1 LQKLFFISVILLIT
15 FFSCKK
21 DDFTTNPND
30 KLTFSVDTV
39 MFDTIFTTIGST
51 TYNFK
56 VYNKNSKSIKLD
68 KIKLARGNDS
78 PYRLNINGY
87 KTNELD
93 NVEIKSNDSIFIFVE
108 VTIDPN
114 RNKMIEQDSI
124 LFIYNG
130 NSQDIDLVS
139 FGQDVHLVNSVELTN
154 DTTWTNNIPH
164 LVYNYVYLDSS
175 KTLTIEEGTII
186 YFHHNAGMFIH
197 GTLVVN
203 GTKDNPVIFR
213 GDRLESFYDDVPG
226 QWGGIQLMS
235 GGGQSKINYAEIKN
249 AIVGVQ
255 VGTLG
260 GSSGESLTL
269 TNTKIINM
277 NYAGIYALASQINAF
292 NCVVANCGFYN
303 AALLVGGIYNF
314 YHCSFANYWAY
325 SNRST
330 PEIALTNN
338 LETDEATYVG
348 NLQDANFKNC
358 IIHGNIKTEIGFNN
372 NPSYDFNYFLE
383 NCLLKYDE
391 SELNISDATHY
402 KNIFSLPS
410 DSKLFLNTSLN
421 DYSLDTISSY
431 AKDKGSID
439 VLNNFSFAFDITKD
453 IEQNDR
459 TNDAAPDLGAYELIQ
474 N

>member
-1 LQKLFFISVILLIT
+1 LKKAFFISILLFIT

-30 KLTFSVDTV
+30 KLSFSVDTV

-51 TYNFK
+51 TLNFK
-56 VYNKNSKSIKLD
+56 VYNKNAKSIKLD
-68 KIKLARGNDS
+68 KIKLARGNNS

-87 KTNELD
+87 KTNELSD
-93 NVEIKSNDSIFIFVE
+93 VEIKSNDSIFIFVE

-154 DTTWTNNIPH
+154 DTVWTNNIPH
-164 LVYNYVYLDSS
+164 LIYNYVYLDSL
-175 KTLTIEEGTII
+175 KTLTIEEGSII

-197 GTLVVN
+197 GTLIVN

-226 QWGGIQLMS
+226 QWGGIQLLS

-249 AIVGVQ
+249 AIVGIQ

-269 TNTKIINM
+269 TNTKILNM
-277 NYAGIYALASQINAF
+277 NYAGIYAMASQINAF
-292 NCVVANCGFYN
+292 NSVVANCGFYN
-303 AALLVGGIYNF
+303 VALLVGGTYNF
-314 YHCSFANYWAY
+314 YHCSFANYWSL

-330 PEIALTNN
+330 PEIVLTNN
-338 LETDEATYVG
+338 LETNDFFYVG
-348 NLQDANFKNC
+348 NLHEANFKDC
-358 IIHGNIKTEIGFNN
+358 IIHGNIKTEMGFNN
-372 NPSYDFNYFLE
+372 NQAYEFNYFLE
-383 NCLLKYDE
+383 NCLLKYD
-391 SELNISDATHY
+391 SEELDISDANHY
-402 KNIFSLPS
+402 KNIFSKPV
-410 DSKLFLNTSLN
+410 DDNLFLNFAEN
-421 DYSLDTISSY
+421 DYSLDTLSF
-431 AKDKGSID
+431 AKDKGSFD
-439 VLNNFSFAFDITKD
+439 VLNTFPFAFDITKD
-453 IEQNDR
+453 IEQEDR
-459 TNDAAPDLGAYELIQ
+459 TNDSAPDLGAYERIE